1 MKKKMIWVVIAVLI
15 LGIVIFL
22 ASPQLRVKAFVSMYS
37 DKIEAGLQNGS
48 GVPGHL
54 GEYSFNTWEGEHDML
69 EFVLITR
76 GDTYY
81 GCYYSYDNVPLA
93 FQNTEAEL
101 TQNGHD
107 YWEWSDSKEITI
119 YLGNYNYCY
128 SINFNFD
135 KDGNLIEI
143 C

>member
-93 FQNTEAEL
+93 FQNMEAEL

-107 YWEWSDSKEITI
+107 YWEWSAENGSRGSTSEITDHW
-119 YLGNYNYCY
+119 YYFEAAL
-128 SINFNFD
+128 
-135 KDGNLIEI
+135 E
-143 C
+143 